1 MSELIPSPSDWK
13 FRLNLD
19 AATLTSQLG
28 KHRLLC
34 LKAFLA
40 GQKRIYSAVSVKDGQ
55 DNAWN
60 GKITKADLK
69 TTLGKKFRLTALD
82 CFEEKKK
89 TFCAAAWVDNP
100 TAIPWNWDID
110 LTASQVNA
118 RLKKDDGKLIS
129 IRAYKTTLGGELAAP
144 KIRYCAI
151 WVKNDGV
158 EWDWIPDALGDS
170 IADTLDLKS
179 ARLVSIDNLDN
190 DTWLGDN
197 EHFCAVWYKNVTGQ
211 VWFWNI
217 GLNKTDLPK
226 EPPKFCSWGLDLSYC
241 DTDRFVSVIEQFPK
255 PADPNLAS
263 LLTMGGSA
271 SATFRD
277 DLGEDIAWT
286 LQEQN
291 LSMETVQLESA
302 FMFSAA
308 EGGWS
313 WWSGRF
319 PIPTGQTIMGLPLS
333 LNASQSVSGGGG
345 WTVTN
350 APKIGIF
357 PLKAVAPSGKHQF
370 LLSQAIITQSGF
382 PTPAPLPINWPV
394 FLGVIGPVEI
404 VKLTNGKSWCTVAAQ
419 LVNGTGQKLDVTH
432 ASVRFR
438 DQNGVTLHKANF
450 TSKMRIDQDV
460 LGAGLAPVLDG
471 PVSNSDAPLP
481 KLYDG
486 FEVPGTL
493 ENGTVKILGTVKFRS
508 GALDCYGDSRTLK
521 AKRAPVT
528 NVTRLPYGVPKFN
541 GVNDPSYRW
550 HWGNGIGGTTFNAHC
565 YPEHRYSYDILIWN
579 TNNQT
584 FADPMKMDQNDN
596 FYAWGQEV
604 LAISDGDVIFANASF
619 EDNFGTT
626 TNSNSTG
633 ANLVVIHNKKLDFY
647 HLYAHFQQN
656 GVFVSAGDTVV
667 AGKKLGLLGNSGGS
681 SEPHLHLG
689 ISRRDTEGF
698 LRSLPMTFSKI
709 KNGQGSVVTGVPV
722 DGEFYT

>member
-1 MSELIPSPSDWK
+1 MSELISPPKDWK

-34 LKAFLA
+34 IKAYLS
-40 GQKRIYSAVSVKDGQ
+40 GKNRVYSAVSIQDGQ
-55 DNAWN
+55 GNAWN
-60 GKITKADLK
+60 GKITQADLK
-69 TTLGKKFRLTALD
+69 TTVGKKFRLTALD

-100 TAIPWNWDID
+100 KPIPWNWGID

-118 RLKKDDGKLIS
+118 RLRKEDGRLIS
-129 IRAYKTTLGGELAAP
+129 IRAYRTTLGGELGSP

-151 WVKNDGV
+151 WVKNDGI

-170 IADTLDLKS
+170 IVDTLDLES
-179 ARLVSIDNLDN
+179 ARLVSVDNLDN
-190 DTWLGDN
+190 DAWLGDN
-197 EHFCAVWYKNVTGQ
+197 EHFCAVWYKSVTGQ

-217 GLNKTDLPK
+217 GLNKGELPK
-226 EPPKFCSWGLDLSYC
+226 EAPRFCSWGLDVSYC
-241 DTDRFVSVIEQFPK
+241 ETDRFVSVIEQFPK

-291 LSMETVQLESA
+291 LSAEAVQLENS
-302 FMFSAA
+302 FMFVAA

-313 WWSGRF
+313 WWSGKF
-319 PIPTGQTIMGLPLS
+319 PTPSGQTIMGLPLS
-333 LNASQSVSGGGG
+333 LNASQSASGGSG

-350 APKIGIF
+350 APKVGIF
-357 PLKAVAPSGKHQF
+357 PLRAVAPSGKHQF

-382 PTPAPLPINWPV
+382 PPPEPLPISWPV
-394 FLGVIGPVEI
+394 FLGVMGPVEI
-404 VKLTNGKSWCTVAAQ
+404 VKLTNGKSWLTVAAQ
-419 LVNGTGQKLDVTH
+419 LVNGTAQKLDVTH

-438 DQNGVTLHKANF
+438 DQNGVTLHKADL
-450 TSKMRIDQDV
+450 TSKMRIDLDV
-460 LGAGLAPVLDG
+460 LGAALDPVLDG

-493 ENGTVKILGTVKFRS
+493 ENGTVKILGTVKFKS
-508 GALDCYGDSRTLK
+508 GALDCHGDSRTLQVN
-521 AKRAPVT
+521 RAPVT
-528 NVTRLPYGVPKFN
+528 NVTRLPYGVPKIN
-541 GVNDPSYRW
+541 GVNDPSFRW
-550 HWGNGIGGTTFNAHC
+550 RWGNGIGGTTLNAHS
-565 YPEHRYSYDILIWN
+565 YPEHRYSYDIVIWN
-579 TNNQT
+579 TSNQT
-584 FADPMKMDQNDN
+584 FADSTKMDQNDN

-604 LAISDGDVIFANASF
+604 LAISDGDVIFADASF
-619 EDNFGTT
+619 EDHFGTT
-626 TNSNSTG
+626 TNENSTG
-633 ANLVVIHNKKLDFY
+633 ANVVVIHNKKRGFY

-656 GVFVSAGDTVV
+656 GVLVGAGETVV
-667 AGKKLGLLGNSGGS
+667 AGKTLGLLGNSGGS

-689 ISRRDTEGF
+689 ISRRDADGF
-698 LRSLPMTFSKI
+698 LRSLPMTFSKV
-709 KNGQGSVVTGVPV
+709 KNGQGSVVTGVPI
-722 DGEFYT
+722 DGEFYS